1 MGYDISRMLIG
12 TKNSIINSER
22 KNDSKSVDE
31 VISDLECDI
40 QYSKDYT
47 LAPLKEELRVEKQKL
62 EELNS
67 QHQKAFVSSTFFI
80 VFDLFLLLV
89 LIGKVKVKV
98 LHFSQKNID
107 RKRIN
112 LLLLVWTLFHLF
124 LLLTTNK
131 IFVTRNSWAWENFW
145 VLADWEAHP
154 FYYDVSE
161 FFVYALIPLLIVLGR
176 RYLKGD
182 KVF

>member
-1 MGYDISRMLIG
+1 MGNILEALYWKPKAR
-12 TKNSIINSER
+12 T
-22 KNDSKSVDE
+22 VDE
-31 VISDLECDI
+31 VISDLKGDI
-40 QYSKDYT
+40 QFSKDNT
-47 LAPLKEELRVEKQKL
+47 LAPLKEELTVEKQKL

-67 QHQKAFVSSTFFI
+67 QHQMTFVSSTFFI
-80 VFDLFLLLV
+80 VFDLFLLLI

-98 LHFSQKNID
+98 LHFSQRNID

-112 LLLLVWTLFHLF
+112 LLLVVWTLFHLF

-161 FFVYALIPLLIVLGR
+161 FFVYALIPLLFVLGR
-176 RYLKGD
+176 RYLKGY